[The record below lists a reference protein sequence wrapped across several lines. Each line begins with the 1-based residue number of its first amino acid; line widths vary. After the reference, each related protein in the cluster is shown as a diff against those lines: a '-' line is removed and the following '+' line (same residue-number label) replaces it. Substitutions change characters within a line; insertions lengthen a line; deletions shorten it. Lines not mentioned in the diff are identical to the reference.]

1 MDDTYSAPKSPEDR
15 DKWSQLLGC
24 TITTQSYICEEHF
37 QQNYVKSAEILHD
50 VAGNVIYSYEFKKK
64 VLLKGALPSKH
75 SDIKI
80 NEELGGSA
88 NESMKCYP
96 LDNTKLESH
105 EENIPNIKVE
115 PQQTSDNTYAEMF
128 YKNEGM
134 HNESKLCDEIKEE
147 IIDNTF
153 DEIPCLEN
161 TLYNKIAQQ
170 QINIKF
176 PKPEWGLHYCPSRG
190 LLIFSLIELIPDPE
204 NKDELLS
211 IYTKQVVLNCQSEIQ
226 LRILGKKI
234 DMQFV
239 KNKPKSIH
247 ELENL
252 IMEVDT
258 LKTCLGGPIIKYY
271 RNVHPECAYKD
282 QVTWRHNKCSII
294 LQAGSVCRHCLLL
307 HTILPRHVNKKR
319 IKAAVTPST
328 QNKIK
333 NLSNKICII

>member
-1 MDDTYSAPKSPEDR
+1 MVRRCGALGCYNKRSGSRKLTFFKAPKSPEDC

-24 TITTQSYICEEHF
+24 VITTQSYICEEHF
-37 QQNYVKSAEILHD
+37 HQKYVKSAEIVRD
-50 VAGNVIYSYEFKKK
+50 VAGNVIYSHEFKKK

-75 SDIKI
+75 GDAAI
-80 NEELGGSA
+80 NEELGGPST
-88 NESMKCYP
+88 KRIKYYP
-96 LDNTKLESH
+96 VDNKKLESH
-105 EENIPNIKVE
+105 EESISRIKVE
-115 PQQTSDNTYAEMF
+115 PQQTSDNTYVKIF
-128 YKNEGM
+128 FKNEEI
-134 HNESKLCDEIKEE
+134 HNENELCDEIKEE
-147 IIDNTF
+147 IIDHTLE
-153 DEIPCLEN
+153 EIPCLEN
-161 TLYNKIAQQ
+161 TLYYKIAQQ

-176 PKPEWGLHYCPSRG
+176 PKPEWGLHYCPSKG
-190 LLIFSLIELIPDPE
+190 LLIFSLVELTPDPE

-211 IYTKQVVLNCQSEIQ
+211 IYTKQVILNCQSEIQ

-258 LKTCLGGPIIKYY
+258 LKTCVGGPTIKYY

-294 LQAGSVCRHCLLL
+294 LQAGSVCKHCLLL
-307 HTILPRHVNKKR
+307 HTILPRHVNKK
-319 IKAAVTPST
+319 KT
-328 QNKIK
+328 
-333 NLSNKICII
+333 